1 MLILHDAHLRIH
13 IVLERVV
20 VAVEVVGRDVHQHTH
35 VGTEVVHAIE
45 LERAQLQH
53 IPVKLLGCH
62 LIGKALADVAAKGNV
77 EARIAHNLVDQ
88 RRCGGLAIRACDA
101 DGACLAHIF
110 CGKLHLRDNGG
121 ALLAQAL
128 YNLCL
133 LGYAGRLDDKI
144 GLKDALHR
152 VTPLLP
158 LNLPLIENGGV
169 ALGHTASVRE
179 KYPMTLLLGQHRRA
193 VAADAA
199 S

>member
-35 VGTEVVHAIE
+35 VGTEVVHTIE

-53 IPVKLLGCH
+53 IPVVLLSCH
-62 LIGKALADVAAKGNV
+62 LIGEALADVAAKGDV
-77 EARIAHNLVDQ
+77 ETRIAHNLIDE

-101 DGACLAHIF
+101 DGACLTHIL
-110 CGKLHLRDNGG
+110 CGKLHLRDNGS
-121 ALLAQAL
+121 ALFAQAL
-128 YNLCL
+128 YNLRL
-133 LGYAGRLDDKI
+133 LGYAGRLDNKI
-144 GLKDALHR
+144 GSEDALQS
-152 VTPLLP
+152 VATLLP
-158 LNLPLIENGGV
+158 LNLPLIENGSV
-169 ALGHTASVRE
+169 ALGHTAGVRE
-179 KYPMTLLLGQHRRA
+179 EYSMTLLLGQHRRA